1 MRRTALLLVLLVAAC
16 SPREA
21 GPRSGGARPGDQAAA
36 VARGVVD
43 TETGLVRVRAP
54 RDGIVT
60 RLLAEEGDHVVVGQ
74 ALALIDPRQAGLA
87 LDASAAELAARRAQ
101 VQTAAAHT
109 EGVERD
115 AARLARLAAQDAAPR
130 QDAEQAATAAAV
142 ARGEQRQAA
151 EALRL
156 AEAKKRADA
165 YEVEVR
171 TVRAPVAGKVARR
184 DAVAGAFAS
193 AAGPL
198 FLLEPDGR
206 RVIRAEL
213 DEAFADHV
221 KPGAAAVVTPE
232 FQPGRSYKA
241 RVLRIADLLTTAS
254 IDEDTTVKA
263 DTRVVSVLLTLDDA
277 TDLRIGQRVLVRFT
291 P

>member
-1 MRRTALLLVLLVAAC
+1 MRGAALLLLALLAAGC
-16 SPREA
+16 SPKGA
-21 GPRSGGARPGDQAAA
+21 DPRKDGHASDPVAA

-54 RDGIVT
+54 RDGVIT
-60 RLLAEEGDHVVVGQ
+60 RLLAQEGDHVAVGQ
-74 ALALIDPRQAGLA
+74 PLAEMDMRQARLS
-87 LDASAAELAARRAQ
+87 LDASAAELAGRQAQ
-101 VQTAAAHT
+101 VQAAGAHAQ
-109 EGVERD
+109 GAERD
-115 AARLARLAAQDAAPR
+115 AARLSRLAAQDAAPR

-142 ARGEQRQAA
+142 ARGEQRQAD
-151 EALRL
+151 EGLRL
-156 AEAKKRADA
+156 AEARRRLDA

-171 TVRAPVAGKVARR
+171 TIRAPLAGKIARR
-184 DAVAGAFAS
+184 DAVAGAFAT

-213 DEAFADHV
+213 DEAFADRV
-221 KPGAAAVVTPE
+221 KPGAAATVTPE
-232 FQPGRSYKA
+232 FQPGRSYKGH
-241 RVLRIADLLTTAS
+241 VLRIADLLTTAS
-254 IDEDTTVKA
+254 IDEETTGKA
-263 DTRVVSVLLTLDDA
+263 DTRVVSVLLALDDA